1 MSTKPTDSQELK
13 LGPGWTSLSK
23 NLPASQNPPSTTS
36 APASY
41 VPMSTARITYSKAQ
55 LLELYEPHSTATI
68 PPNMSEYPGLTSS
81 EPLVPVN
88 IAPDD
93 TLSHVSALAEAPE
106 PNNPRSR
113 FQHST
118 PRPGVEAILGR
129 ENPNNSHAAT
139 SSTIVDVNLSSTT
152 PAKKAAHVS
161 QSNRDFWAS
170 SAVLAAAERPA
181 TAAASERRPLPL
193 KPRSTSAVRASS
205 PNNHHSDKSTPS
217 QPYWSRGAPRG
228 TADSKANWRGGAA
241 VNSAVASG
249 GTKYPGSSADE
260 LSTGSAIAT
269 HSASARKST
278 SDLLGGP
285 QNSTGAGRLGLS
297 RDTALFSRNQK
308 EALKPTNTRDLSALA
323 KGSTRDSVAASY
335 SFHHDRES
343 PHESRIHV
351 NSGIGQKAHHDVDAD
366 NERIWYYRD
375 PQGNTQG
382 PFTASQLIQWEKEGY
397 YDSELPVSKHAD
409 HGFKPLAIAFGMRKE
424 ELPTLDVP
432 PGFGNS
438 ASPSKRDSE
447 GASTSMAMRPSR
459 EERNRRGTR
468 TVEEL
473 AEEVEM
479 LRLQARNKRIG
490 EKATVETADDGRFE
504 REKSFFDADGSVA
517 DEANGH
523 HVMNEPLEVD
533 PTDEVGPAEET
544 VETLNESSGQ
554 VRKAS
559 DMHSVSGNDS
569 KQEQPTKQ
577 SRFAALMKQDVGSKD
592 TDDKYRE
599 VPDTTD
605 ELNNSRVMNHQ
616 PQPPQTVSDY
626 ATALDNDAMFG
637 EKAMIPPADRG
648 ESRLNDSEGAVS
660 WNAMMMKLQQQQHH
674 QHQQQQVPTQQ
685 SNHQP
690 PQPQTHRAG
699 SNSTP
704 VVSLSTSDQD
714 LMAIDPA
721 IAHASFARPT
731 LHTSSPVASPR
742 VGGSELPPWLRLSN
756 GMDSANVTQQRDTLQ
771 DSSQSVSMYPALH
784 APRGAHITSHEQA
797 QLQARLQAEARVQA
811 EAHARAE
818 AMRQA
823 QVKAQVQAQVQ
834 ARQMQAQQQAR
845 VVQHA
850 SALAQV
856 QTQAQPTTATEVW
869 ILKHR
874 LMSLQRSYEVI
885 YHNLAEVTRT
895 SQAAQGALNSSPAG
909 SHEHQRA
916 RVVFTQARQAANELS
931 VQLEQIKR
939 AAESTNHLLLK
950 AQAGVSQ
957 GQQFS
962 LHSQTSQPLPD
973 SRASLSPHSI
983 SHAGIH
989 SPNQVNSTEPVSSNT
1004 PLQQVAP
1011 DAATTRI
1018 NGTGIGGIGHVDDD
1032 QNKVRRNLSS
1042 SYDSVVT
1049 SESQGWETVGRKKN
1063 MAVPNGEEALA
1074 TDDGVAE
1081 VPSVSKR
1088 EEKTQNEDSVSLPGS
1103 RKATKEALQMKPNAQ
1118 QLHVQEDGERD
1129 TGVDSS
1135 KAART
1140 QNEGVP
1146 IVAPWSK
1153 ATAVQ
1158 VVTNGL
1164 SLREIQRQE
1173 ELRSKA
1179 EERSTVIQQ
1188 EREEAPRASAGRW
1201 NSGQPWGSAGDSTK
1215 HVNLSFKEK
1224 MRLEEEQK
1232 KKAASKPAREAPAP
1246 THNATP
1252 GGNSNKLG
1260 TKTGWASLVAKS
1272 TKQPPPRRA
1281 MGTVVGKRME
1291 DEAPFWDSVSASS
1304 LTTPPNSARAARP
1317 NFAQAA
1323 SQTPQVTTARQT
1335 AVKPSTV
1342 PTTATRRAATHSK
1355 QEKNDAR
1362 DTSPSAESID
1372 ISGRI
1377 SNEFANWCTENVQK
1391 ITGIKN
1397 QETILFQY
1405 LVTLKS
1411 AAEIR
1416 DTLLENLGSNDKTRS
1431 FADEFIRRLEFERNS
1446 VVADAGTGGAGS
1458 RKKGRRHKTAKVD
1471 PSLVLGFTSTSS
1483 RIMQGT
1489 IETPEMK

>member
-23 NLPASQNPPSTTS
+23 NPPASQNPPSTPTPPPS
-36 APASY
+36 IPT
-41 VPMSTARITYSKAQ
+41 STARITYSKAQ
-55 LLELYEPHSTATI
+55 LLELYEPHSTATV
-68 PPNMSEYPGLTSS
+68 PPNMSEYPGLTST

-129 ENPNNSHAAT
+129 DNPNNSHAAT
-139 SSTIVDVNLSSTT
+139 SSSVLDVNPSSTAT
-152 PAKKAAHVS
+152 AKKSAHVS

-181 TAAASERRPLPL
+181 TATASERRPLPL
-193 KPRSTSAVRASS
+193 KPRSTSAARAPS
-205 PNNHHSDKSTPS
+205 PNSHHSDKPTSS
-217 QPYWSRGAPRG
+217 QPYWGRGAPRG
-228 TADSKANWRGGAA
+228 TADSKANWRGGAVA
-241 VNSAVASG
+241 NSAVVSG
-249 GTKYPGSSADE
+249 GAKYPGASVDEPTTASAV
-260 LSTGSAIAT
+260 AT
-269 HSASARKST
+269 NFPSARKSP
-278 SDLLGGP
+278 SDLLGGS
-285 QNSTGAGRLGLS
+285 QQGTGSGRLGFT
-297 RDTALFSRNQK
+297 RDIASFGRNHK
-308 EALKPTNTRDLSALA
+308 DTLKPTNTRDLSALA
-323 KGSTRDSVAASY
+323 KGSARDSTASPY
-335 SFHHDRES
+335 SFHHDRDS
-343 PHESRIHV
+343 SRESRVHSS
-351 NSGIGQKAHHDVDAD
+351 SGIAQKVHHEVDND
-366 NERIWYYRD
+366 NDRIWYYRD

-382 PFTASQLIQWEKEGY
+382 PFAASQLIQWEKEGY

-409 HGFKPLAIAFGMRKE
+409 HSFKPLAIAFGMRKE
-424 ELPTLDVP
+424 ELPAVDVP
-432 PGFGNS
+432 PGFGNNT
-438 ASPSKRDSE
+438 SPAKRDKDGS
-447 GASTSMAMRPSR
+447 STSMSMHPSGEGR
-459 EERNRRGTR
+459 DRRGSR

-490 EKATVETADDGRFE
+490 EKAAVETVDGGRYE
-504 REKSFFDADGSVA
+504 KEKSFFDTDDSNAA
-517 DEANGH
+517 EANGH

-533 PTDEVGPAEET
+533 RTDDVDPGEET
-544 VETLNESSGQ
+544 VETLDESNDQ
-554 VRKAS
+554 VPKAS
-559 DMHSVSGNDS
+559 VMNSISEDDL

-577 SRFAALMKQDVGSKD
+577 SRFAALMKQDVGSRD
-592 TDDKYRE
+592 TDDEKRD
-599 VPDTTD
+599 VLDATSD
-605 ELNNSRVMNHQ
+605 QLNNLRVLDHQ
-616 PQPPQTVSDY
+616 LQPAQMVADY
-626 ATALDNDAMFG
+626 TGALDNNPMFG
-637 EKAMIPPADRG
+637 DKVAVSSTDRG
-648 ESRLNDSEGAVS
+648 EIRLNDSDGTVS
-660 WNAMMMKLQQQQHH
+660 WNAVMMKLQQQQ
-674 QHQQQQVPTQQ
+674 QKQASAQQ

-699 SNSTP
+699 PNSTP
-704 VVSLSTSDQD
+704 VVSLSASDQD

-721 IAHASFARPT
+721 IAHASFARPA
-731 LHTSSPVASPR
+731 LHTSSPIPSPR
-742 VGGSELPPWLRLSN
+742 VEGSDLPPWLRRSN
-756 GMDSANVTQQRDTLQ
+756 GMDSANVTQQLDALQ
-771 DSSQSVSMYPALH
+771 DSNQSVPMHPALH
-784 APRGAHITSHEQA
+784 ASLSAHVTSHEQA

-856 QTQAQPTTATEVW
+856 QTQAQPSTATEVW

-874 LMSLQRSYEVI
+874 LMTLQRNYEVI

-895 SQAAQGALNSSPAG
+895 SQAVQAALNSSSAG

-916 RVVFTQARQAANELS
+916 RVVFTQARQAANELT

-939 AAESTNHLLLK
+939 AAESTNHLLLQ
-950 AQAGVSQ
+950 AQAGVPQ

-962 LHSQTSQPLPD
+962 LHSQTSQALPD

-989 SPNQVNSTEPVSSNT
+989 SPKQVGSNGTGHSST
-1004 PLQQVAP
+1004 PLHAITP
-1011 DAATTRI
+1011 EAATTGI
-1018 NGTGIGGIGHVDDD
+1018 NGTGVGGVEHIEDEQD
-1032 QNKVRRNLSS
+1032 KVRRNLNST
-1042 SYDSVVT
+1042 YNNIIT
-1049 SESQGWETVGRKKN
+1049 SEPQGWEIVGRKKTV
-1063 MAVPNGEEALA
+1063 AVSNGREALGINNEV
-1074 TDDGVAE
+1074 TE
-1081 VPSVSKR
+1081 VPSISRAEKR
-1088 EEKTQNEDSVSLPGS
+1088 VQSEDPVAPPGS
-1103 RKATKEALQMKPNAQ
+1103 RKATKELIQVKPDAQ
-1118 QLHVQEDGERD
+1118 QLRAHDDGEGD
-1129 TGVDSS
+1129 TAVDPS
-1135 KAART
+1135 KATRMQT
-1140 QNEGVP
+1140 EVP
-1146 IVAPWSK
+1146 TFVAPWSK
-1153 ATAVQ
+1153 ATVPQIA
-1158 VVTNGL
+1158 TNGL

-1173 ELRSKA
+1173 ELRSKS
-1179 EERSTVIQQ
+1179 EERNAAVQQ
-1188 EREEAPRASAGRW
+1188 GREEAARASAGRW
-1201 NSGQPWGSAGDSTK
+1201 NPGQPWGGAGDSAKQPT
-1215 HVNLSFKEK
+1215 LSFKEK
-1224 MRLEEEQK
+1224 MKLEEEQK
-1232 KKAASKPAREAPAP
+1232 KKAALQLTREATVS
-1246 THNATP
+1246 THGSTS

-1260 TKTGWASLVAKS
+1260 TKTGWASLVAKP

-1281 MGTVVGKRME
+1281 TGTVVGKRME
-1291 DEAPFWDSVSASS
+1291 EETPFWESVSASS
-1304 LTTPPNSARAARP
+1304 QAAPSNFARAARP

-1323 SQTPQVTTARQT
+1323 SQTSQAAPARQT
-1335 AVKPSTV
+1335 VVKP
-1342 PTTATRRAATHSK
+1342 TAAATGPTRRAATQPKHG
-1355 QEKNDAR
+1355 KNDAR
-1362 DTSPSAESID
+1362 DPSPPTESTD
-1372 ISGRI
+1372 IGGRI

-1411 AAEIR
+1411 AEEIR
-1416 DTLLENLGSNDKTRS
+1416 DILLENLGSNDKTRS
-1431 FADEFIRRLEFERNS
+1431 FADEFIRRLEFEKNS

-1458 RKKGRRHKTAKVD
+1458 RKKGRRHRTAKVD